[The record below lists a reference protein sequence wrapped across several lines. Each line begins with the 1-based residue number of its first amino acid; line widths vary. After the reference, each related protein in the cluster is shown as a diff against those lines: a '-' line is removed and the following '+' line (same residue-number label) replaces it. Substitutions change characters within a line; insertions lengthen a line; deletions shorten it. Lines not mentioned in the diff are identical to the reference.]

1 MANFYEEDPR
11 VRYPTVARMQ
21 TGESSDPDVP
31 INPNVANTKAERDY
45 IKNLQTKGFTGTYQ
59 SSAGKSQAV
68 LDAEKKYEEQQAAAK
83 TAERDKAFATER
95 AQAEADIAGYDPDFL
110 DAVASKLGMSLVGAV
125 GFLKKMGRM
134 PTKLQVPGVSSVA
147 AVSDAV
153 GSSPQWDQKYNS
165 YLDQYMDDVASGEI
179 TEDEAIVAARRA
191 ANAEIENANLPSTTG
206 TSVTGPQKLQGK
218 DEEGTFSIDNLLS
231 NMFGPGGRVTPGGT
245 SFFEAEAGKQFAGE
259 RPQGLAGL
267 QVGATNPMLATFIKM
282 FENAPTAERR
292 KELENIFA
300 MLQGFTG
307 MQQPRI
313 GPQALAYQFSGG

>member
-1 MANFYEEDPR
+1 MVNGPNPNLQWEKQYGKSGSA
-11 VRYPTVARMQ
+11 
-21 TGESSDPDVP
+21 PDV
-31 INPNVANTKAERDY
+31 ATYKAERDY
-45 IKNLQTKGFTGTYQ
+45 IKNLQTSADTGFTGTYQ

-68 LDAEKKYEEQQAAAK
+68 LDAEKEYRPSEEQQAATKA
-83 TAERDKAFATER
+83 AERDKAFATER

-191 ANAEIENANLPSTTG
+191 ANKEIE
-206 TSVTGPQKLQGK
+206 SVTGPQKLQGK

-231 NMFGPGGRVTPGGT
+231 NMFGPGGRVIPGGT
-245 SFFEAEAGKQFAGE
+245 SFFETEAGKQFAGE

-267 QVGATNPMLATFIKM
+267 QVGATDPMLASFMEM

-307 MQQPRI
+307 TQQPRI
-313 GPQALAYQFSGG
+313 GPQTLAYQFGGG